1 MSYHFKSSGY
11 PGEDYLIVTK
21 KGNLPDGIILLGG
34 LMYCSIAFR
43 NWIREAERNGYYVY
57 PAKHCEDLNEIT
69 HISEFGFVNRFG
81 FFITKEPL
89 FVHSHETIMIGQ
101 GWFVRKHTTD
111 FTKALEVLESKTKGG
126 RD

>member
-21 KGNLPDGIILLGG
+21 KGKEEGNLPDGIILLGG

-57 PAKHCEDLNEIT
+57 PAKHCEDLNNAVKELGCSLDDAFMTMGFLSLPVIPELKITDKGLFSTKKWDFVEINA
-69 HISEFGFVNRFG
+69 EN
-81 FFITKEPL
+81 PN
-89 FVHSHETIMIGQ
+89 
-101 GWFVRKHTTD
+101 
-111 FTKALEVLESKTKGG
+111 
-126 RD
+126 

>member
-1 MSYHFKSSGY
+1 MSYHFKDSGY

-21 KGNLPDGIILLGG
+21 KGKEEGNLPDGIILLGG
-34 LMYCSIAFR
+34 LMYCDMDFR
-43 NWIREAERNGYYVY
+43 NWIREA
-57 PAKHCEDLNEIT
+57 
-69 HISEFGFVNRFG
+69 EFGFVNRFG

-89 FVHSHETIMIGQ
+89 FVHSHEDIMIGQ